1 MRKII
6 PKLVIYFL
14 ALKVTVMMIIMAVD
28 RKQIRELKN
37 KYQKSINT
45 VDSLYKQSIDPNAL
59 WFQNQIPENYEIMEH
74 AVMTY
79 DWGKELIIY
88 FKYKENEEL

>member
-1 MRKII
+1 MRKLI

-14 ALKVTVMMIIMAVD
+14 ALKVLVMMIIIAVD
-28 RKQIRELKN
+28 RKQIKELKD
-37 KYQKSINT
+37 KYQTSINT
-45 VDSLYKQSIDPNAL
+45 VDSLYKQSIDPSVT
-59 WFQNQIPENYEIMEH
+59 WFENQVPTEYEVMEH

-88 FKYKENEEL
+88 FKYKDNEKL

>member
-28 RKQIRELKN
+28 RKQIRELKD
-37 KYQKSINT
+37 KYQTSINT
-45 VDSLYKQSIDPNAL
+45 VDSLYGQSIDPSAL
-59 WFQNQIPENYEIMEH
+59 WFQNQIPEDYEIMEQD
-74 AVMTY
+74 VMTY

-88 FKYKENEEL
+88 FKYEENEKL

>member
-1 MRKII
+1 MRKLI

-14 ALKVTVMMIIMAVD
+14 VLKVTVMMIIIAVD

-37 KYQKSINT
+37 KYQTSINT
-45 VDSLYKQSIDPNAL
+45 VDSLYRQSIDPSAL
-59 WFQNQIPENYEIMEH
+59 WFQNQIPEDYEIMEH

-88 FKYKENEEL
+88 FKYKEHS